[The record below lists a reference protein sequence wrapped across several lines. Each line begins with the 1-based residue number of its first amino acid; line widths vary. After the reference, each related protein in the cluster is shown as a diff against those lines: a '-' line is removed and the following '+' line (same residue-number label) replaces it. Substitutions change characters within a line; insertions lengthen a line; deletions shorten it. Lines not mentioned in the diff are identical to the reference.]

1 MTLEEKIDQLLSAVQ
16 ALDTRMGFIDDDLA
30 EIKEA
35 LVAINDTTVT
45 MALNAATP
53 AASSGGGGDKTARLA
68 EFQKASAR
76 W

>member
-1 MTLEEKIDQLLSAVQ
+1 MTLEEKIDQLISMVQ

-30 EIKEA
+30 VIKEA

-45 MALNAATP
+45 LALNANTP
-53 AASSGGGGDKTARLA
+53 SAGGSGDDKTARLA
-68 EFQKASAR
+68 EFHKESAR